1 VQAAVYRFQTEGTPT
16 SFGGA
21 QMLAARR
28 ERPARDA
35 AQSRPELHLPSGA
48 AQPRIVSVARIRLDS
63 RKSVRPFKG
72 IICADISEFAR
83 TPSALRHSVFG
94 PRYFLTGPISRA
106 RDGGPVHVGCGST
119 FSRGAR
125 SALCSTPRRLRL
137 AFVGQAVTNRM
148 ARQSPQRST
157 LARVAGAGGCG
168 GSPTGDW
175 RGPKPIRGHQGDA
188 RLHLF
193 AGAR

>member
-1 VQAAVYRFQTEGTPT
+1 MNPVNLATARRTFCIAGGRSPTLKRNEFRAVRSHDNSHRDDCDVGAAPLASKSIISPRGSRRSGSRKRWLEHLGQHERVTNADRVVQAAVYRFQTEGTPT

-72 IICADISEFAR
+72 IIYDDISEFESYHLSQR
-83 TPSALRHSVFG
+83 
-94 PRYFLTGPISRA
+94 IS
-106 RDGGPVHVGCGST
+106 D
-119 FSRGAR
+119 
-125 SALCSTPRRLRL
+125 
-137 AFVGQAVTNRM
+137 
-148 ARQSPQRST
+148 
-157 LARVAGAGGCG
+157 
-168 GSPTGDW
+168 
-175 RGPKPIRGHQGDA
+175 
-188 RLHLF
+188 
-193 AGAR
+193 